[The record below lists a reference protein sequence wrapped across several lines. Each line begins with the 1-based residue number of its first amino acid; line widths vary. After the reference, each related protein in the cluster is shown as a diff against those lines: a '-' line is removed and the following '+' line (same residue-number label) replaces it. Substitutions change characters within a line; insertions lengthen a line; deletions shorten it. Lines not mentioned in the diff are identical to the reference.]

1 MSKSP
6 PSRLLVLLPPARHG
20 GRDTPDSG
28 LRVRTLAIAGTRVD
42 AGEASLAELPRG
54 VRLELVFDAADV
66 HLATLEAPRLSDA
79 RLRLALPSLLEDRL
93 LGDPADSH
101 LAYASEREADGRL
114 RVAAVDRGWLTRVL
128 DACAAAN
135 LTPRSAWSAL
145 HLLPVPADGTLGLR
159 VSAGHGLLRT
169 GTTDGLSFD
178 LAGDA
183 ALLGLALAQAQAR
196 CVRVYG
202 DPLAAA
208 ALPWPEAV
216 QVQDAHA
223 DLDLAHGGEPIN
235 LLQGGFAGDGW
246 LARASGG
253 RLPRLSLRALR
264 APLAWAGVAALVAIA
279 GLNLNWL
286 KLGAEAKAL
295 RSEQAAAFRSAF
307 PRETTLVDP
316 LAQTRRQLAELRARA
331 GQPSPDDFSV
341 LNARAAQLLLAAPV
355 GSLTGLQYR
364 DGSLKLSFRPNA
376 LDPGLQNTL
385 RANAVQQGLDLRFE
399 PDGSA
404 RLRVAAN

>member
-1 MSKSP
+1 MSKTP
-6 PSRLLVLLPPARHG
+6 PSRLLVLLPPARSAVRG
-20 GRDTPDSG
+20 TPDDS
-28 LRVRTLAIAGTRVD
+28 LRVRTLAIAGARVD
-42 AGEASLAELPRG
+42 AGEASLADLPRS

-101 LAYASEREADGRL
+101 LAYAPGREADGRL
-114 RVAAVDRGWLTRVL
+114 RVAAVDRAWLTRVL

-135 LTPRSAWSAL
+135 LVPRSAWSAL
-145 HLLPVPADGTLGLR
+145 HLLPPPAEGTLGLR
-159 VSAGHGLLRT
+159 VAAGHALLRT
-169 GTTDGLSFD
+169 GDTEGLCFD

-183 ALLGLALAQAQAR
+183 ALLGLALTRAQAQR
-196 CVRVYG
+196 VRVYG
-202 DPLAAA
+202 DTLAAA
-208 ALPWPEAV
+208 ALPWPAAIE
-216 QVQDAHA
+216 VQDAHA
-223 DLDLAHGGEPIN
+223 ELDLAGGGEPID
-235 LLQGGFAGDGW
+235 LLQGAYATGGW

-264 APLAWAGVAALVAIA
+264 APLAWAGVAALVAIS

-295 RSEQAAAFRSAF
+295 RAEQVAAFRSAF

-341 LNARAAQLLLAAPV
+341 LNTRAAQLLLAAPV

-364 DGSLKLSFRPNA
+364 DGTLKLQFRPNA

-385 RANAVQQGLDLRFE
+385 RASAVQQGLDLRFE

-404 RLRVAAN
+404 RLRVASN

>member
-20 GRDTPDSG
+20 GRDAPDSG

-223 DLDLAHGGEPIN
+223 RPPLACAWRRSPAAGSPGG
-235 LLQGGFAGDGW
+235 
-246 LARASGG
+246 ST
-253 RLPRLSLRALR
+253 R
-264 APLAWAGVAALVAIA
+264 APRPTGRPARPGARGTCCRCQPTGRWARG
-279 GLNLNWL
+279 
-286 KLGAEAKAL
+286 
-295 RSEQAAAFRSAF
+295 
-307 PRETTLVDP
+307 
-316 LAQTRRQLAELRARA
+316 
-331 GQPSPDDFSV
+331 SV
-341 LNARAAQLLLAAPV
+341 PATACCAPAPP
-355 GSLTGLQYR
+355 TG
-364 DGSLKLSFRPNA
+364 
-376 LDPGLQNTL
+376 
-385 RANAVQQGLDLRFE
+385 
-399 PDGSA
+399 
-404 RLRVAAN
+404 

>member
-6 PSRLLVLLPPARHG
+6 PSRLLVLLPPAHRS
-20 GRDTPDSG
+20 GRTAPDGS

-42 AGEASLAELPRG
+42 AGESNLSELPRS

-66 HLATLEAPRLSDA
+66 HLATIEAPRLSDA
-79 RLRLALPSLLEDRL
+79 KLRLALPSLLEDRL

-101 LAYASEREADGRL
+101 LAYAPRREADGRL

-128 DACAAAN
+128 DACAEAN
-135 LTPRSAWSAL
+135 LMPRSAWSAL
-145 HLLPVPADGTLGLR
+145 HLLPVPTEDTLGLR
-159 VSAGHGLLRT
+159 VSGGHGLLRT
-169 GTTDGLSFD
+169 GTTEGLSFD
-178 LAGDA
+178 IAGDV
-183 ALLGLALAQAQAR
+183 ALLGLALTQAKAR
-196 CVRVYG
+196 RVRVYG
-202 DPLAAA
+202 DSLAAA
-208 ALPWPEAV
+208 ALPWPAAV
-216 QVQDAHA
+216 EVQDARA
-223 DLDLAHGGEPIN
+223 ELDLAHGGEPIDF
-235 LLQGGFAGDGW
+235 LQGAFARGGW

-253 RLPRLSLRALR
+253 RLPHLSLRALR
-264 APLAWAGVAALVAIA
+264 TPLGWAGVAALAAIA
-279 GLNLNWL
+279 GLNLHWL

-295 RSEQAAAFRSAF
+295 RAEQGAAFRSAF
-307 PRETTLVDP
+307 PRETALVDP

-341 LNARAAQLLLAAPV
+341 LNARAAQLLVAAPV

-364 DGSLKLSFRPNA
+364 DGSLKLAFRPNA

-399 PDGSA
+399 PDGTA